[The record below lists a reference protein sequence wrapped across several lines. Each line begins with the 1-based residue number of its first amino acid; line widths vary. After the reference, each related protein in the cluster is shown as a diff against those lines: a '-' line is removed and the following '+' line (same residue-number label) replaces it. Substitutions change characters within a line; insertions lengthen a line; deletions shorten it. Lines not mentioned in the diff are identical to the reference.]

1 MTTFS
6 RITFDPNL
14 YYGKPIIRG
23 TRIPVYCILELIEE
37 GLTFEQIIS
46 DNYPGITVEDV
57 KECVKLATY
66 LLKDE
71 AINLPYPEK

>member
-1 MTTFS
+1 MFT

-14 YYGKPIIRG
+14 YYGKPIIKG

-37 GLTFEQIIS
+37 GFTFEQIIQE
-46 DNYPGITVEDV
+46 NYPGITVDDI
-57 KECVKLATY
+57 KECVQLATY

-71 AINLPYPEK
+71 AVNLPFPEK